1 MDFYKYMSKTFII
14 LGFVFLINLVDQE
27 MAWCEESSPVNIEA
41 QIDNLK
47 PTLGDIVNYSIKV
60 LHDPDIVLRVP
71 EYKIPEGLEK
81 IESGKL
87 KPIKKKQQVTQKFWL
102 KLRVDKTGPITFPST
117 PVWFDTPDQNKK
129 IIPGNILAPEINI
142 VVQSLLKL
150 EGNNPS
156 LRDIKP
162 IIKIKTPW
170 THYLWRGVLILC
182 LLALIYY
189 IWNKWKKKTD
199 GKSEETIVLSA
210 EEQAIKELKTL
221 EKRGWMKLGRVKDHF
236 FELSEIFRR
245 YLENRY
251 LFPAQEWTSEEIVYH
266 FKSFSDLSDNQKIK
280 VRSILYESDKIKFAK
295 AKVEAHYDLI
305 EPVTRFIKD
314 TTQNKASSDEIPSK

>member
-1 MDFYKYMSKTFII
+1 MDFYKPMSKTFIV
-14 LGFVFLINLVDQE
+14 LGIVFLINLTNQE
-27 MAWCEESSPVNIEA
+27 FARGKESGPVNIEA
-41 QIDNLK
+41 QIDNLE

-81 IESGKL
+81 IERGKL
-87 KPIKKKQQVTQKFWL
+87 KPIKKKQQITQEFWL

-117 PVWFDTPDQNKK
+117 PIWFDTPDQNKK
-129 IIPGNILAPEINI
+129 IIPGKIMAPEINI
-142 VVQSLLKL
+142 TVQSLLKL

-170 THYLWRGVLILC
+170 TYYLWRGVLILC
-182 LLALIYY
+182 VLALIYY
-189 IWNKWKKKTD
+189 IWNKWKI
-199 GKSEETIVLSA
+199 KSDVKPEETLVLSA
-210 EEQAIKELKTL
+210 EEQAIKELKIL
-221 EKRGWMKLGRVKDHF
+221 EKRDWMKSGRVRDHF

-280 VRSILYESDKIKFAK
+280 VRSILYDSDKIKFAK
-295 AKVEAHYDLI
+295 VNMENCYDLI
-305 EPVTRFIKD
+305 EPVTQFIKE
-314 TTQNKASSDEIPSK
+314 NIPSQVSTEQT

>member
-1 MDFYKYMSKTFII
+1 MDFYKSMSKTFIV
-14 LGFVFLINLVDQE
+14 LGFVFLLNLTDQE
-27 MAWCEESSPVNIEA
+27 FAWGKASGPVNIEA

-47 PTLGDIVNYSIKV
+47 PTLGDIVNYSIKI
-60 LHDPDIVLRVP
+60 LHDPDIVLRMP

-81 IESGKL
+81 IDSGNL
-87 KPIKKKQQVTQKFWL
+87 IPIKKKQQITQKFWL

-129 IIPGNILAPEINI
+129 IIPGKIMAPEINI

-170 THYLWRGVLILC
+170 TYYLWRGVLILC
-182 LLALIYY
+182 VLALIYY
-189 IWNKWKKKTD
+189 IWNKWKI
-199 GKSEETIVLSA
+199 KSDVKPEETLVLSA
-210 EEQAIKELKTL
+210 EEQAIKELKIL
-221 EKRGWMKLGRVKDHF
+221 EKRDWMKSGRVRDHF

-266 FKSFSDLSDNQKIK
+266 FKSFSDLSDNQKLK
-280 VRSILYESDKIKFAK
+280 VRSILYDSDKIKFAK
-295 AKVEAHYDLI
+295 ANMENCYDLI
-305 EPVTRFIKD
+305 EPVTQFIKE
-314 TTQNKASSDEIPSK
+314 NIPSQVTTEQT

>member
-1 MDFYKYMSKTFII
+1 MDFYKSMSKTFIV
-14 LGFVFLINLVDQE
+14 LGFVFLLNLTDQE
-27 MAWCEESSPVNIEA
+27 FAWGKASGPVNIEA

-47 PTLGDIVNYSIKV
+47 PTLGDIVNYSIKI
-60 LHDPDIVLRVP
+60 LHDPDIVLRMP

-81 IESGKL
+81 IDSGNL
-87 KPIKKKQQVTQKFWL
+87 IPIKKKQQITQKFWL
-102 KLRVDKTGPITFPST
+102 KLRVDKIGPITFPST

-129 IIPGNILAPEINI
+129 IIPGKIMAPEINI

-170 THYLWRGVLILC
+170 TYYLWRGVLILC
-182 LLALIYY
+182 VLALIYY
-189 IWNKWKKKTD
+189 IWNKWKI
-199 GKSEETIVLSA
+199 KSDVKPEETLVLSA
-210 EEQAIKELKTL
+210 EEQAIKELKIL
-221 EKRGWMKLGRVKDHF
+221 EKRDWMKSGRVRDHF

-266 FKSFSDLSDNQKIK
+266 FKSFSDLSDNQKLK
-280 VRSILYESDKIKFAK
+280 VRSILYDSDKIKFAK
-295 AKVEAHYDLI
+295 ANMENCYDLI
-305 EPVTRFIKD
+305 EPVTQFIKE
-314 TTQNKASSDEIPSK
+314 NIPSQVTTEQT

>member
-1 MDFYKYMSKTFII
+1 MDFFKPMSKTFIV
-14 LGFVFLINLVDQE
+14 LGIVFLINLTNQE
-27 MAWCEESSPVNIEA
+27 FARGKESGPVNIEA
-41 QIDNLK
+41 QIDNLE

-87 KPIKKKQQVTQKFWL
+87 KPIKKKQQITQEFWL

-117 PVWFDTPDQNKK
+117 PIWFDTPDQNKK
-129 IIPGNILAPEINI
+129 IIPGKIMAPEINI
-142 VVQSLLKL
+142 AVQSLLKL

-170 THYLWRGVLILC
+170 TYYLWRGVLILC
-182 LLALIYY
+182 VLALIYY
-189 IWNKWKKKTD
+189 IWNKWKI
-199 GKSEETIVLSA
+199 KSDVKPEETLVLSA

-221 EKRGWMKLGRVKDHF
+221 GKRGWMKSGRVRDHF

-266 FKSFSDLSDNQKIK
+266 FKGFSDLSDNQKLK
-280 VRSILYESDKIKFAK
+280 VKSILYDSDKIKFAK
-295 AKVEAHYDLI
+295 VNMENCYDLI
-305 EPVTRFIKD
+305 EPVTQFIKENTPD
-314 TTQNKASSDEIPSK
+314 QVSTEQT

>member
-1 MDFYKYMSKTFII
+1 MDFYKSMSKTFIV
-14 LGFVFLINLVDQE
+14 LGFVFLLNLTDQE
-27 MAWCEESSPVNIEA
+27 FAWGKASGPVNIEA

-47 PTLGDIVNYSIKV
+47 PSLGDIVNYSIKI
-60 LHDPDIVLRVP
+60 LHDPDIVLRMP

-81 IESGKL
+81 IDSGNL
-87 KPIKKKQQVTQKFWL
+87 IPIKKKQQITQKFWL
-102 KLRVDKTGPITFPST
+102 KLRVDKIGPITFPST

-129 IIPGNILAPEINI
+129 IIPGKIMAPEINI

-170 THYLWRGVLILC
+170 TYYLWRGVLILC
-182 LLALIYY
+182 VLALIYY
-189 IWNKWKKKTD
+189 IWNKWKI
-199 GKSEETIVLSA
+199 KSDVKPEETLVLSA
-210 EEQAIKELKTL
+210 EEQAIKELKIL
-221 EKRGWMKLGRVKDHF
+221 EKRDWMKSGRVRDHF

-266 FKSFSDLSDNQKIK
+266 FKSFSDLSDNQKLK
-280 VRSILYESDKIKFAK
+280 VRSILYDSDKIKFAK
-295 AKVEAHYDLI
+295 ANMENCYDLI
-305 EPVTRFIKD
+305 EPVTQFIKE
-314 TTQNKASSDEIPSK
+314 NIPSQVTTEQT